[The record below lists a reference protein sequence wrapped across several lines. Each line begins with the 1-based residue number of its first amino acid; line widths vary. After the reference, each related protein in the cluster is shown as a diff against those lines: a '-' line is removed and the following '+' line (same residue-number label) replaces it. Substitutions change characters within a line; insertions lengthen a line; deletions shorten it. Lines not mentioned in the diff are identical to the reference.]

1 MSGGFVM
8 EWEDAA
14 ARVRLTELIKRGT
27 NTRPLMLEIGYELVR
42 STLQR
47 FDDEVDP
54 DGNPWVELKPA
65 TLARKKGSK
74 KLIEDG
80 FLRGGIAVLE
90 ATDGFVEIGADR
102 EYAAIHQFGG
112 SSNMAPG
119 AAAILPRP
127 YLGISSED
135 ARRVS
140 RIIVENLVQASL

>member
-14 ARVRLTELIKRGT
+14 ARVRLAELVERGT
-27 NTRPLMLEIGYELVR
+27 HTRPLMLEIGYELVR

-47 FDDEVDP
+47 FEDEVDP

-74 KLIEDG
+74 KLIEGG
-80 FLRGGIAVLE
+80 FLRGGVSVLE
-90 ATDGFVEIGADR
+90 ASDSFVEIGADR

-112 SSNMAPG
+112 KASMPPG
-119 AAAILPRP
+119 PAAVPVRAIF
-127 YLGISSED
+127 GT
-135 ARRVS
+135 S
-140 RIIVENLVQASL
+140 RSDVEGVRQAIESYIALV